1 MICTW
6 KRAFKEFEGSE
17 FMLSWSSLNLVFTY
31 WKDLA
36 PWFVPGK
43 RALKHLEGLDSGVQA
58 VSWCALDKW
67 VGEVK
72 RGKQDISAGARH
84 YTSPHSN
91 FMGIINP
98 MPRAVLHTYCT
109 KKNTHSCFGGA
120 KPKKNPIFMWRCKE
134 QNSNPASPW
143 SNNNLPVA
151 YMYFQALYYINFF
164 FYS

>member
-6 KRAFKEFEGSE
+6 KRAFQEFEGSE
-17 FMLSWSSLNLVFTY
+17 FMLSQSSLNLVFTY

-98 MPRAVLHTYCT
+98 MARAVLHTYFT

-120 KPKKNPIFMWRCKE
+120 QPKKKQYLCDVPRSKIQTRHHLGPTTTY
-134 QNSNPASPW
+134 Q
-143 SNNNLPVA
+143 
-151 YMYFQALYYINFF
+151 
-164 FYS
+164 